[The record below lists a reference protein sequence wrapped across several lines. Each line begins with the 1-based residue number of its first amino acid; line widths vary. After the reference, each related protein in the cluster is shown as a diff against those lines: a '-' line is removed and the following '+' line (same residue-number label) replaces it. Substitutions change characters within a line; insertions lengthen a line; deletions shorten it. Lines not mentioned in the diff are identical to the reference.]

1 MNKEVL
7 ITIHSV
13 QNIDGQDREGPELIT
28 EGTYEFGTDA
38 VRFSYMESEL
48 TGLSGTKTAFI
59 VGPEEVTL
67 SRRGSV
73 NANMVFKCGEK
84 QKFHYQTSYGS
95 LKMGLNTHRLES
107 NLNEHGGELEIEYD
121 LRLEQ
126 SFLSRNRFII
136 NVKEKELTS

>member
-7 ITIHSV
+7 ITIHSI

-28 EGTYEFGTDA
+28 QGTYEYGTDA

-48 TGLSGTKTAFI
+48 TGLSGTKTAFV

-67 SRRGSV
+67 LRRGAV
-73 NANMVFKCGEK
+73 NANMVFHCGEK
-84 QKFHYQTSYGS
+84 HKFHYQTSFGS
-95 LKMGLNTHRLES
+95 LKMGLDTHRLECS
-107 NLNEHGGELEIEYD
+107 MNEHGGSIEIEYD
-121 LRLEQ
+121 LNFDQ
-126 SFLSRNRFII
+126 SFLSKNRFII